1 MDRTMR
7 WTLRSQLVALV
18 LFLLTTATLVIGTV
32 TVLALHTSLV
42 DQVDNQ
48 LVSASARTRTN
59 AGDRDRPPDASPGDG
74 AGRGGPGFLDAPGT
88 SEGTLGAVLADG
100 VVVSAA
106 TIARDGQ
113 DQPVTA
119 AAGAALAK
127 MAVTTTP
134 RTYDLPDLGA
144 YRVVASSRPGGE
156 ILVTG
161 LPLAAAQATQ
171 NQLTLVV
178 IAVGGIWLA
187 VAGVAGSLIVR
198 RTLRPLRDVAATA
211 ASVAR
216 LPLDRGEVALAVRV
230 ADDDPRTEVGQVG
243 SAVNA
248 MLGHVARALE
258 ARHASEER
266 VRGFVADASHEL
278 RTPLASIRGYAELTR
293 GSRDQVPP
301 DVARALERVESEA
314 ARMTV
319 LVEDLLLLARLDEG
333 RAVEY
338 APVDLTQ
345 LVIEA
350 LRDAQ
355 VAAPEHHWRLDLP
368 DEPVIVHGDAQQL
381 QQVVANLLAN
391 ARTHTPPGTTV
402 TAALGCGAMTDPTDL
417 SVNDD
422 GPGIPE
428 SVLPTVFERF
438 VRAEGSRSR
447 THGST
452 GSTGLGL
459 AIVSS
464 IVTAHGGTTEVT
476 SQPGRTTFTVRLP
489 PPAPVDGRAGD
500 AQAQVR

>member
-1 MDRTMR
+1 MR
-7 WTLRSQLVALV
+7 WTLRAQLVALV
-18 LFLLTTATLVIGTV
+18 LILLTTATLVIGMV
-32 TVLALHTSLV
+32 TVLALHGSLV
-42 DQVDNQ
+42 DQVDDQ

-59 AGDRDRPPDASPGDG
+59 AGDRDRLPEAVTGGS
-74 AGRGGPGFLDAPGT
+74 AGRGGPRFLDAPGT
-88 SEGTLGAVLADG
+88 SEGTLGAVLVDG

-106 TIARDGQ
+106 TIAGDGQ
-113 DQPVTA
+113 GDMVTA
-119 AAGAALAK
+119 ADEAALAK
-127 MAVTTTP
+127 MPVTATP

-144 YRVVASSRPGGE
+144 YRVVTSSRPNGE

-161 LPLAAAQATQ
+161 LPLAAAQTTQ
-171 NQLTLVV
+171 NRLTLVV
-178 IAVGGIWLA
+178 ITVGGIWLA
-187 VAGVAGSLIVR
+187 VAGVAGSLMVR
-198 RTLRPLRDVAATA
+198 RTLRPLRNVAATA

-230 ADDDPRTEVGQVG
+230 ADEDPRTEVGQVG

-293 GSRDQVPP
+293 RSRDQVPP

-319 LVEDLLLLARLDEG
+319 LVEDLLLLARLDAG
-333 RAVEY
+333 RAVEH
-338 APVDLTQ
+338 APLDLTQ

-350 LRDAQ
+350 VRDAH
-355 VAAPEHHWRLDLP
+355 VAAPQHHWRLNVP
-368 DEPVIVHGDAQQL
+368 DQPIVVHGDAQQL

-402 TAALGCGAMTDPTDL
+402 TAALDTGSTTDL

-422 GPGIPE
+422 GPGIPR

-452 GSTGLGL
+452 GLGL
-459 AIVSS
+459 AIVSA
-464 IVTAHGGTTEVT
+464 IVTAHGGTTDAT
-476 SQPGRTTFTVRLP
+476 SRPGCTTFTVRLP
-489 PPAPVDGRAGD
+489 RTAPAEP
-500 AQAQVR
+500 